1 MSWNTATYLLQGNFL
16 SIAKLK
22 ISLLKYLTHRR
33 FRLYHVKASLN
44 FLRIDSAKHH
54 IAILERLK
62 RADQMILSLLPFA
75 VLYRI
80 SGCIIWYVIMNVAY
94 CKSSIIVTGLF
105 ESGEISP
112 SLSIVSRL
120 GVSLP
125 GCQSSFD
132 KFSIPFLLSLDKK
145 VKIFI

>member
-1 MSWNTATYLLQGNFL
+1 MSWNTAKYLLQGNFL

-62 RADQMILSLLPFA
+62 RADQTILSLLPFA

-80 SGCIIWYVIMNVAY
+80 SGCIICYHERCVLQIFNNCYGIVRLRRNFSFLVHCTSPRSVLARM
-94 CKSSIIVTGLF
+94 SIEL
-105 ESGEISP
+105 
-112 SLSIVSRL
+112 
-120 GVSLP
+120 
-125 GCQSSFD
+125 
-132 KFSIPFLLSLDKK
+132 
-145 VKIFI
+145 